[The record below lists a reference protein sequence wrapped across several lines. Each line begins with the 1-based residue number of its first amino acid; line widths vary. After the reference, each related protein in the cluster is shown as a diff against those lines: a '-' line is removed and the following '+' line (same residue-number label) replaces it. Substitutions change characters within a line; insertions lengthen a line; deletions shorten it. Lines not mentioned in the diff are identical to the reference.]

1 LLKEALQETTR
12 QAILNDCFLDEEC
25 KTEILQAMD
34 EEEISTTEHG
44 DNPVTLKKKLKPK
57 IGCLVPFR
65 GSKAPL
71 KKHDYHKTI
80 SKKKKKKMRRQVN
93 NELSKIFER
102 MDLGLLGSRASSVN
116 SDSDLDLLKKFECLG
131 IKTED
136 SQEL

>member
-1 LLKEALQETTR
+1 M
-12 QAILNDCFLDEEC
+12 DEEC

-34 EEEISTTEHG
+34 EG

-65 GSKAPL
+65 GLKAPL

-93 NELSKIFER
+93 NELSEMFER
-102 MDLGLLGSRASSVN
+102 MDLGLLGSRVSSVN

-136 SQEL
+136 SQEI